1 MPLPR
6 YSQLRIRRLTHS
18 AEAVMTLASQ
28 NFLGSPADHEELRQ
42 TAWENLT
49 GELLRRLEDIY
60 REANA
65 EQHNHF
71 VIAAQVRRLIEDIKG

>member
-6 YSQLRIRRLTHS
+6 YSQLRTRLMTHS

-28 NFLGSPADHEELRQ
+28 NFRGSPVDHEELRQ

-49 GELLRRLEDIY
+49 GELLRRLEEIY

-65 EQHNHF
+65 EQHSHF
-71 VIAAQVRRLIEDIKG
+71 AIAAQVRRLIDDIRD